1 MRELLLLSGGVDSI
15 ALAAW
20 RRPEL
25 CLTID
30 YGQKAAAAEVQASAQ
45 VCEALKLDH
54 LVVSAAIPHLGSGRM
69 AGDENS
75 AHSPHSE
82 FWPFRNQY
90 LVTLAAMVA
99 IKRGLEK
106 VLIGTVS
113 TDKRHRDGSPE
124 FLHSMK
130 AVLLLQEGSIDLQA
144 PSSDLTSD
152 ELVRESG
159 VPESVIAWA
168 HSCHSAS
175 LACGDCPGC
184 YKHSSVMSAL
194 GFSR

>member
-1 MRELLLLSGGVDSI
+1 MLEVLLLSGGVDSI

-20 RRPEL
+20 RRPKL

-30 YGQKAAAAEVQASAQ
+30 YGQKAAAAEIQASTQ

-54 LVVSAAIPHLGSGRM
+54 LVVAAAIPHLGSGRM
-69 AGDENS
+69 AGGESS

-99 IKRGLEK
+99 IKQGLEK

-124 FLHSMK
+124 FLHSMS
-130 AVLLLQEGSIDLQA
+130 ALLSFQEGGIDLVA
-144 PSSDLTSD
+144 PGRDLTSE

-159 VPESVIAWA
+159 VSEAVIAWA
-168 HSCHSAS
+168 HSCHSGAF
-175 LACGDCPGC
+175 ACGDCPGC
-184 YKHSSVMSAL
+184 NKHSAVMSAL

>member
-30 YGQKAAAAEVQASAQ
+30 YGQKAAAAEIQASAQ
-45 VCEALKLDH
+45 VCEALKLEH
-54 LVVSAAIPHLGSGRM
+54 LVISASIPHLGSGRM
-69 AGDENS
+69 VGDENS
-75 AHSPHSE
+75 SHSPHSE

-90 LVTLAAMVA
+90 LVTLAAMVS

-106 VLIGTVS
+106 ILIGTVS
-113 TDKRHRDGSPE
+113 SDKRHRDGSSE

-130 AVLLLQEGSIDLQA
+130 AVLLLQEGNIDLLA
-144 PSSDLTSD
+144 PGCNLTSE
-152 ELVRESG
+152 ELVRRSG
-159 VPESVIAWA
+159 VSEAVIAWA
-168 HSCHSAS
+168 HSCHSS
-175 LACGDCPGC
+175 TLACGDCPGC
-184 YKHSSVMSAL
+184 QKHSSVMSAL